1 LANASDYLE
10 DKVINITLRG
20 QAWTTITTVYVALYT
35 ANPTDANTGTEVS
48 GGSYVRMASTW
59 NAPSN
64 GLSTNTT
71 DITFPVATAGWGT
84 ITHMGILDA
93 SSGGNLLYHGAI
105 TSPITLLS
113 GQQAKFLAG
122 DLSVT
127 AA

>member
-1 LANASDYLE
+1 MANASDYLE